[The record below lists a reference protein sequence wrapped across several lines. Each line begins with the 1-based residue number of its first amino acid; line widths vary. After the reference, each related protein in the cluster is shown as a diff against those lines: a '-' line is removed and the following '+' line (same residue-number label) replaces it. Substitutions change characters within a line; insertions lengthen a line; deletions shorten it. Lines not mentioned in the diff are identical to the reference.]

1 MQAVPFKNKLSPR
14 VRAALASKIVVVD
27 RISLKDLRTLTDKG
41 FKVIFLVNKVV
52 IC

>member
-1 MQAVPFKNKLSPR
+1 MQAVPFKNKLSPK
-14 VRAALASKIVVVD
+14 VRAALKSKIVVVE

-41 FKVIFLVNKVV
+41 FRVIFMVSKVI